1 LRAEF
6 ISQIGFGKDGNKL
19 AEYDKGRFYWIKL
32 TDRFMTSD
40 TVDFLM
46 SQKDGANY
54 VVLYQMLCLKTV
66 NHGGVL
72 ARNLGEILVPYDV
85 EKIQRDSKWF
95 STDTVRIALE
105 LYKKLGLIY
114 ENQDGML
121 AISDF
126 DKMVGCQS
134 YGAEKKALQMARRE
148 AELIEGGKKGGQ
160 KVENFPP
167 EKDIEIKILEKEK
180 DKEIKILDKDKYI
193 LPDGNMYS
201 ASPAEPTKP
210 SAPQKHKYGEYKNVL
225 LTDEEYEKLQDEFPN
240 DYEERIER
248 LSSYIASKGAKY
260 KNHLATIRNW
270 ARKDREKV
278 AEDEMAT
285 TNPFL
290 EMLDEIRGGKR

>member
-1 LRAEF
+1 
-6 ISQIGFGKDGNKL
+6 
-19 AEYDKGRFYWIKL
+19 
-32 TDRFMTSD
+32 
-40 TVDFLM
+40 
-46 SQKDGANY
+46 
-54 VVLYQMLCLKTV
+54 LKTV

-121 AISDF
+121 AISEF
-126 DKMVGCQS
+126 DKLVGSQS
-134 YGAEKKALQMARRE
+134 CGAEKKAIQRHNK
-148 AELIEGGKKGGQ
+148 EGGLLGGQ
-160 KVENFPP
+160 KVDNCPP
-167 EKDIEIKILEKEK
+167 EKDIDIEIKISDK

-248 LSSYIASKGAKY
+248 LSAYIASKGAKY
-260 KNHLATIRNW
+260 KSHLATIRNW
-270 ARKDREKV
+270 ARRDKQTEPKRAEENQGSFDTEEFFKAAVEK
-278 AEDEMAT
+278 A
-285 TNPFL
+285 L
-290 EMLDEIRGGKR
+290 GGDVGDLFD

>member
-1 LRAEF
+1 MA
-6 ISQIGFGKDGNKL
+6 D
-19 AEYDKGRFYWIKL
+19 YDKGRFYWIKL
-32 TDRFMTSD
+32 TDRFLTSD

-54 VVLYQMLCLKTV
+54 VVLYQVLCLKTV
-66 NHGGVL
+66 NNGGVL
-72 ARNLGEILVPYDV
+72 ARNIGEIIVPYDV
-85 EKIQRDSKWF
+85 DKIQREGKWF

-126 DKMVGCQS
+126 DRMVGSQS
-134 YGAEKKALQMARRE
+134 YGAEKKELQKSRKE
-148 AELIEGGKKGGQ
+148 SNLIEGGQKGGT

-167 EKDIEIKILEKEK
+167 EKDKEIKIIEKEK
-180 DKEIKILDKDKYI
+180 DIEI
-193 LPDGNMYS
+193 LPNGNIY

-210 SAPQKHKYGEYKNVL
+210 STPQKHKYGEYKNVL
-225 LTDEEYEKLQDEFPN
+225 LTDEEYEKLQNEFPN

-260 KNHLATIRNW
+260 KNYLATIRNW

-290 EMLDEIRGGKR
+290 EMLDEVRGGKR